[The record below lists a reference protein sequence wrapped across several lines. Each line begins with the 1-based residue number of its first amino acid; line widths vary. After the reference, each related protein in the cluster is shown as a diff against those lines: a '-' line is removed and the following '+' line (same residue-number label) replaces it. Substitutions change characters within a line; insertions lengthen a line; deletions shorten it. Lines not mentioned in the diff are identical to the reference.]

1 MTTYYNVWGLHFFL
15 RFLVSPSSIL
25 LSLDLDPSPSC
36 SVPFTVLDTSLPF
49 LNVSTVLTPS
59 LFVLKIVLLT
69 IVTLLSY
76 IRFCNNC
83 LSVHYFS
90 TSTSTSTSI
99 TTSSS
104 TAVKG

>member
-15 RFLVSPSSIL
+15 CFLVSPSSSL

-36 SVPFTVLDTSLPF
+36 SVPFTIFDTSLPF
-49 LNVSTVLTPS
+49 FNVSTVLTPS

-90 TSTSTSTSI
+90 TSTSTSI